1 MKRGKDEPFNIVQ
14 DYLEEIFPEQVL
26 IKLKFLIENN
36 FVIFKS
42 VYRRVTKASS
52 DAGCTRRRLGNTNT
66 WP

>member
-1 MKRGKDEPFNIVQ
+1 MKCGKDEPFKLVQ

-52 DAGCTRRRLGNTNT
+52 DAGCTRRRFGNTNT
-66 WP
+66 CP